1 MLEGIITYKGK
12 NTFKVKAIDYSV
24 GMNMIL
30 SSYDYDTL
38 AVLSAYPDRNVISDR
53 RCNINLTNVVV
64 ATEKGEIDGKS
75 KKLKVNN
82 DFFCRLGSLVR
93 YVKIHC
99 TKRNEKGYVGLDL
112 ASGEFDVTAT
122 SDYIIPYPC
131 EPTKTLAEVTLTYGD
146 ITSLKLNT
154 EDFVIELKNNTALEL
169 QFPRIVDGLKIGFKV
184 NDADYLGFPVP
195 EDAPVESSTA
205 QLMYQ
210 NLEEVI
216 AAHPDKE
223 FSWLRDK
230 DYIIVDDEH
239 LEEICKYIREYDG
252 YVYYD
257 TETSGLNINFKSR
270 IGQAD
275 QLVGVVLSVK
285 YGESFFFP
293 TQMKSI
299 KNLCNGDHFFFMEH
313 YMRPI
318 LEGKEIV
325 AHNGPFDW
333 KVAYIYDINANIV
346 HDTLTLL
353 RLTLGAE
360 NSLFSVALKS
370 ATKVLLKRDSLELSD
385 LLVDNK
391 WGKSDVK
398 FWDLPYE
405 LVRLYA
411 CADTDNTNGLLQ
423 YAKQADLLTKYGAA
437 KVYEIELAFGFAVA
451 YQEFY
456 GHRLDVS
463 NMDNILAQIKADEAD
478 LMKQMVEMVGHEF
491 NVNSPAQLTN
501 VLYNEMGV
509 PKQYSKKTG
518 NLTTDKKTL
527 ERLAEETD
535 VNDNPRWPIVS
546 LLMKYRQMEGVRKIA
561 DKFPE
566 RMTPDG
572 FLFADVQQFGTTTG
586 RVSIKDPNYQSYSDT
601 IKKNII
607 PRPGYWMFDT
617 DYSSIEYR
625 VLGNMVGNKPIMK
638 SFEDPDFDYHQ
649 YQAARMYRVPY
660 NSVSK
665 KMRKRA
671 KGINFGL
678 PYGMGDAALGETV
691 FGERSVENTKK
702 AAALRDAY
710 FVGQEDIKEFFEFH
724 RAKGVN
730 LGYTETHF
738 GRRRYYNKAVFNEA
752 AIRRQAGNQV
762 IQGCIQGETRV
773 LTQDYGIVKI
783 KDIVGL
789 KLKVW
794 DGEQWTVGD
803 ITYSGKKQL
812 CKVTLSNG
820 QVFKCSPIHKFQVVS
835 RKGNKR
841 FVECKDLITSEMN
854 RSSAHR
860 VTINRQIPT
869 DIDWMYESPEAVLG
883 SHNTH
888 DYRLEQIESDYGIGV
903 ILGRLASDG
912 SVTIQKDGKTGYIS
926 FLVAE
931 HEYSILDEL
940 RNYLAPFNV
949 IESDKIRDDRNQII
963 KVLKVCSTTLTK
975 EIADLDIKHSLNDN
989 IFMNLDMLRGFLRG
1003 MFDGDGGISGKTI
1016 TLVFGNQANFETYC
1030 RDIQKALLFLGIR
1043 SHYRH
1048 YEGDRSVIQ
1057 IKTNDNQR
1065 FLDLVGFMNDEKQEK
1080 GRQLVCI
1087 EDEHIFGPVLT
1098 VSKVEITDEWI
1109 DMYDV
1114 CNTDRGYYVADGL
1127 ITHNTAAD
1135 LYKLALG
1142 RIFKRICKEGWLGK
1156 VMLDAFVHDEL
1167 LGEVSCEIDPGI
1179 FLKVLREEYE
1189 AKIINEDGTPWCPL
1203 YMGFGYGM
1211 NWYDAKSIEL
1221 PIKLQWEIVEKYGE
1235 TGFPQWTGDGHKFC
1249 QGVPDMLRDFEV
1261 RDIANQLRDPEN
1273 QGKVIKQTLSNQL
1286 YGCLKTDVKA
1296 CEKYKGNYEMLKTEY
1311 VTGTDIDFENLS
1323 VPDDLQ
1329 EAITLY
1335 CKLHN
1340 VDRTGIDILSPDA
1353 QPTTVSEE
1361 ITSAYAD
1368 YDDFYNEN
1376 VESEEELARLRDFK
1390 VQKFGIYT
1398 DIDNKQVY
1406 LLMPNVNEPRGKG
1419 LLSLIKGQTNN
1430 EGKGYKIIFID
1441 YQNNMHRPT
1450 PSYLTSQAISS
1461 VQKYYISYLGGKI

>member
-239 LEEICKYIREYDG
+239 LEEVCKYIREYDG

-607 PRPGYWMFDT
+607 PRPGFWMFDT

-691 FGERSVENTKK
+691 FGERSAENTKK

-762 IQGCIQGETRV
+762 IQG
-773 LTQDYGIVKI
+773 
-783 KDIVGL
+783 
-789 KLKVW
+789 
-794 DGEQWTVGD
+794 
-803 ITYSGKKQL
+803 
-812 CKVTLSNG
+812 
-820 QVFKCSPIHKFQVVS
+820 
-835 RKGNKR
+835 
-841 FVECKDLITSEMN
+841 
-854 RSSAHR
+854 
-860 VTINRQIPT
+860 
-869 DIDWMYESPEAVLG
+869 
-883 SHNTH
+883 
-888 DYRLEQIESDYGIGV
+888 
-903 ILGRLASDG
+903 
-912 SVTIQKDGKTGYIS
+912 
-926 FLVAE
+926 
-931 HEYSILDEL
+931 
-940 RNYLAPFNV
+940 
-949 IESDKIRDDRNQII
+949 
-963 KVLKVCSTTLTK
+963 
-975 EIADLDIKHSLNDN
+975 
-989 IFMNLDMLRGFLRG
+989 
-1003 MFDGDGGISGKTI
+1003 
-1016 TLVFGNQANFETYC
+1016 
-1030 RDIQKALLFLGIR
+1030 
-1043 SHYRH
+1043 
-1048 YEGDRSVIQ
+1048 
-1057 IKTNDNQR
+1057 
-1065 FLDLVGFMNDEKQEK
+1065 
-1080 GRQLVCI
+1080 
-1087 EDEHIFGPVLT
+1087 
-1098 VSKVEITDEWI
+1098 
-1109 DMYDV
+1109 
-1114 CNTDRGYYVADGL
+1114 
-1127 ITHNTAAD
+1127 TAAD

-1221 PIKLQWEIVEKYGE
+1221 PIKLQWEIVENYGE
-1235 TGFPQWTGDGHKFC
+1235 TGFPNWTGDGHKFC

-1398 DIDNKQVY
+1398 DIENKQVY
-1406 LLMPNVNEPRGKG
+1406 LLMPNVNEPRGKD

>member
-12 NTFKVKAIDYSV
+12 HTFRVKAIDYSV

-64 ATEKGEIDGKS
+64 ATEKGEIDGKT

-131 EPTKTLAEVTLTYGD
+131 EPTKILAEVTLTYGD

-154 EDFVIELKNNTALEL
+154 EDFTVELNNNPALEL
-169 QFPRIVDGLKIGFKV
+169 QFPRIVDGLKVGFKV

-195 EDAPVESSTA
+195 EDTPVESSTA

-223 FSWLRDK
+223 FAWLRDK
-230 DYIIVDDEH
+230 DYIIVDDKH
-239 LEEICKYIREYDG
+239 LEEICKYIREHDG

-299 KNLCNGDHFFFMEH
+299 KNLCNGDHFYFMEH

-318 LEGKEIV
+318 LEGKDIV

-333 KVAYIYDINANIV
+333 KVAYIYDINVNIV

-370 ATKVLLKRDSLELSD
+370 ATKILLKRDSLELSD

-423 YAKQADLLTKYGAA
+423 YALQADLLTKYGAA

-456 GHRLDVS
+456 GHRLDVN

-607 PRPGYWMFDT
+607 PRPGFWMFDT

-691 FGERSVENTKK
+691 FGERSAENTKK

-762 IQGCIQGETRV
+762 IQGCLDGSTLIESE
-773 LTQDYGIVKI
+773 DYGVCEI
-783 KDIVGL
+783 KNLVGYSGR
-789 KLKVW
+789 VW
-794 DGEQWTVGD
+794 NGTDWTKCDVL
-803 ITYSGKKQL
+803 YSGKKQKCIVHL
-812 CKVTLSNG
+812 AATTII
-820 QVFKCSPIHKFQVVS
+820 CSPIHKFLIAGKDPKNINS
-835 RKGNKR
+835 Y
-841 FVECKDLITSEMN
+841 VECKDLTSDMFIECN
-854 RSSAHR
+854 VA
-860 VTINRQIPT
+860 Q
-869 DIDWMYESPEAVLG
+869 ESEL
-883 SHNTH
+883 TLL
-888 DYRLEQIESDYGIGV
+888 D
-903 ILGRLASDG
+903 
-912 SVTIQKDGKTGYIS
+912 KT
-926 FLVAE
+926 A
-931 HEYSILDEL
+931 
-940 RNYLAPFNV
+940 
-949 IESDKIRDDRNQII
+949 K
-963 KVLKVCSTTLTK
+963 KVLNLNEVIVSTKVKS
-975 EIADLDIKHSLNDN
+975 
-989 IFMNLDMLRGFLRG
+989 
-1003 MFDGDGGISGKTI
+1003 
-1016 TLVFGNQANFETYC
+1016 
-1030 RDIQKALLFLGIR
+1030 
-1043 SHYRH
+1043 
-1048 YEGDRSVIQ
+1048 
-1057 IKTNDNQR
+1057 
-1065 FLDLVGFMNDEKQEK
+1065 
-1080 GRQLVCI
+1080 
-1087 EDEHIFGPVLT
+1087 
-1098 VSKVEITDEWI
+1098 VEITDEWI

-1114 CNTDRGYYVADGL
+1114 CNTDCGYYVANGV

-1235 TGFPQWTGDGHKFC
+1235 TGFPNWTGDGHKFC

-1261 RDIANQLRDPEN
+1261 RDIANQLRDLEN

-1406 LLMPNVNEPRGKG
+1406 LLMPNVNETRGKD

-1461 VQKYYISYLGGKI
+1461 VQKYYISYLGGKL

>member
-1 MLEGIITYKGK
+1 MLEGFITYKGQH
-12 NTFKVKAIDYSV
+12 TFKVKAIDYST

-30 SSYDYDTL
+30 SSNSYDTL

-53 RCNINLTNVVV
+53 RCNLNLTNVVV
-64 ATEKGEIDGKS
+64 ATEKGEIEGKTR
-75 KKLKVNN
+75 KLKVNN
-82 DFFCRLGSLVR
+82 DFFCRLGALVR
-93 YVKIHC
+93 YVKTHC
-99 TKRNEKGYVGLDL
+99 SVNNQKGYVGLEL
-112 ASGEFDVTAT
+112 ASGEFDVSAT
-122 SDYIIPYPC
+122 SEYIIPYPC
-131 EPTKTLAEVTLTYGD
+131 EPNKTLAEVTLAYGD
-146 ITSLKLNT
+146 ITSLRINT
-154 EDFVIELKNNTALEL
+154 EDFVIDLKNNPALEI
-169 QFPRIVDGLKIGFKV
+169 QFPRIVDGLKVGFKV
-184 NDADYLGFPVP
+184 NDAEYLGFSIPADTP
-195 EDAPVESSTA
+195 SDSATT
-205 QLMYQ
+205 QLMYK

-216 AAHPDKE
+216 VAHPDKE

-239 LEEICKYIREYDG
+239 LEATCKYIREYDG

-318 LEGKEIV
+318 LEGKDIV

-353 RLTLGAE
+353 RLTIGSE

-391 WGKSDVK
+391 WGKSEVK

-423 YAKQADLLTKYGAA
+423 YATQADLLNKYGAT
-437 KVYEIELAFGFAVA
+437 KVYDIEMAFGFAVA

-456 GHRLDVS
+456 GHRLDVN
-463 NMDNILAQIKADEAD
+463 NMDNILKQIKEDEEN
-478 LMKQMVEMVGHEF
+478 LMKQMVEMVGHTF
-491 NVNSPAQLTN
+491 NVNSPTQLVN
-501 VLYNEMGV
+501 VLYNEMKV
-509 PKQYSKKTG
+509 PMQISRKTG
-518 NLTTDKKTL
+518 RPTTDKKTL
-527 ERLAEETD
+527 ERLASETD
-535 VNDNPRWPIVS
+535 INDEPRYPIVS
-546 LLMKYRQMEGVRKIA
+546 LLMQYRQMEGVRKIA

-660 NSVSK
+660 NSVTK

-691 FGERSVENTKK
+691 FGERSSENTRK
-702 AAALRDAY
+702 AVALRDAY
-710 FVGQEDIKEFFEFH
+710 FKGQEDIKEFFEFH

-730 LGYTETHF
+730 LGYTETYF
-738 GRRRYYNKAVFNEA
+738 GRRRYYNKAVFDES

-762 IQGCIQGETRV
+762 IQG
-773 LTQDYGIVKI
+773 
-783 KDIVGL
+783 
-789 KLKVW
+789 
-794 DGEQWTVGD
+794 
-803 ITYSGKKQL
+803 
-812 CKVTLSNG
+812 
-820 QVFKCSPIHKFQVVS
+820 
-835 RKGNKR
+835 
-841 FVECKDLITSEMN
+841 
-854 RSSAHR
+854 
-860 VTINRQIPT
+860 
-869 DIDWMYESPEAVLG
+869 
-883 SHNTH
+883 
-888 DYRLEQIESDYGIGV
+888 
-903 ILGRLASDG
+903 
-912 SVTIQKDGKTGYIS
+912 
-926 FLVAE
+926 
-931 HEYSILDEL
+931 
-940 RNYLAPFNV
+940 
-949 IESDKIRDDRNQII
+949 
-963 KVLKVCSTTLTK
+963 
-975 EIADLDIKHSLNDN
+975 
-989 IFMNLDMLRGFLRG
+989 
-1003 MFDGDGGISGKTI
+1003 
-1016 TLVFGNQANFETYC
+1016 
-1030 RDIQKALLFLGIR
+1030 
-1043 SHYRH
+1043 
-1048 YEGDRSVIQ
+1048 
-1057 IKTNDNQR
+1057 
-1065 FLDLVGFMNDEKQEK
+1065 
-1080 GRQLVCI
+1080 
-1087 EDEHIFGPVLT
+1087 
-1098 VSKVEITDEWI
+1098 
-1109 DMYDV
+1109 
-1114 CNTDRGYYVADGL
+1114 
-1127 ITHNTAAD
+1127 TAAD
-1135 LYKLALG
+1135 LYKLSLG

-1156 VMLDAFVHDEL
+1156 VMLTAFVHDEL
-1167 LGEVSCEIDPGI
+1167 LGEVSCEIDPGV

-1221 PIKLQWEIVEKYGE
+1221 PIKLQWEIVEKYGID
-1235 TGFPQWTGDGHKFC
+1235 GFPNWTGDGATFC
-1249 QGVPDMLRDFEV
+1249 AGIPDMLRDFEI
-1261 RDIANQLRDPEN
+1261 RDIENQLKDPEN

-1286 YGCLKTDVKA
+1286 FSCLKEDIKI
-1296 CEKYKGNYEMLKTEY
+1296 CEKYKDNYEMLKNEH
-1311 VTGTDIDFENLS
+1311 VTGTGLTFDNLS

-1329 EAITLY
+1329 DAISLF

-1340 VDRTGIDILSPDA
+1340 IHNIGIDILSPDTQA
-1353 QPTTVSEE
+1353 ASVSEE
-1361 ITSAYAD
+1361 ITNAYED
-1368 YDDFYNEN
+1368 YEDFYQEN
-1376 VESEEELARLRDFK
+1376 VESEEELQRLRDFK
-1390 VQKFGIYT
+1390 VQKFGVYV
-1398 DIDNKQVY
+1398 DIDNKKAY
-1406 LLMPNVNEPRGKG
+1406 LLMPTQDTRYTNMM
-1419 LLSLIKGQTNN
+1419 SMIKAQSNN
-1430 EGKGYKIIFID
+1430 AQGYQIVFID
-1441 YQNNMHRPT
+1441 YEKGQQCPT
-1450 PSYLTSQAISS
+1450 GAYLTSQAVSM
-1461 VQKYYISYLGGKI
+1461 VQKYYIAYLGGKV

>member
-1 MLEGIITYKGK
+1 MLEGFIKYKGQH
-12 NTFKVKAIDYSV
+12 TFKVKAIDYST

-30 SSYDYDTL
+30 SSNSYDTL

-53 RCNINLTNVVV
+53 RCNLNLTSVVV
-64 ATEKGEIDGKS
+64 ATEKGEIDGKTR
-75 KKLKVNN
+75 KLKVNN

-93 YVKIHC
+93 YVKTHC
-99 TKRNEKGYVGLDL
+99 TVTNQKGYVGLEL
-112 ASGEFDVTAT
+112 ASGEFDVSAT
-122 SDYIIPYPC
+122 SEYIIPYPC
-131 EPTKTLAEVTLTYGD
+131 EPTKTLAEVTLAYGD
-146 ITSLKLNT
+146 IISLKINT
-154 EDFVIELKNNTALEL
+154 EDFVIDLKNNPALEI
-169 QFPRIVDGLKIGFKV
+169 QFSRIVDGLKIGFKV
-184 NDADYLGFPVP
+184 NDADYLGFQVP
-195 EDAPVESSTA
+195 ADIPISSTNT
-205 QLMYQ
+205 QLMY
-210 NLEEVI
+210 NSLEEVI

-223 FSWLRDK
+223 FSWLRKK
-230 DYIIVDDEH
+230 DYIIVDDDH

-257 TETSGLNINFKSR
+257 TEATGLNINFKSR

-293 TQMKSI
+293 TQMKTI

-325 AHNGPFDW
+325 AHNAPFDW

-346 HDTLTLL
+346 HDTLALL
-353 RLTLGAE
+353 RLTIGAE

-391 WGKSDVK
+391 WGKSEVK

-423 YAKQADLLTKYGAA
+423 YAIQADLLNKYGAT
-437 KVYEIELAFGFAVA
+437 KVYDIEMAFGFAVA

-456 GHRLDVS
+456 GHRLDVN
-463 NMDNILAQIKADEAD
+463 NMDNILKQIKEDEVS
-478 LMKQMVEMVGHEF
+478 LMKQMVDMVGHEF
-491 NVNSPAQLTN
+491 NVNSPAQLVN
-501 VLYNEMGV
+501 VLYNEMKV
-509 PKQYSKKTG
+509 PTQISRKTG
-518 NLTTDKKTL
+518 RPTTDKKTL
-527 ERLAEETD
+527 ERLASETD
-535 VNDNPRWPIVS
+535 INDEPRYPIVS
-546 LLMKYRQMEGVRKIA
+546 LLMQYRQMEGVRKIA

-572 FLFADVQQFGTTTG
+572 FLFSDVQQFGTTTG
-586 RVSIKDPNYQSYSDT
+586 RVAIKDPNYQSYSDT

-691 FGERSVENTKK
+691 FGERSAENTKK

-762 IQGCIQGETRV
+762 IQG
-773 LTQDYGIVKI
+773 
-783 KDIVGL
+783 
-789 KLKVW
+789 
-794 DGEQWTVGD
+794 
-803 ITYSGKKQL
+803 
-812 CKVTLSNG
+812 
-820 QVFKCSPIHKFQVVS
+820 
-835 RKGNKR
+835 
-841 FVECKDLITSEMN
+841 TS
-854 RSSAHR
+854 
-860 VTINRQIPT
+860 
-869 DIDWMYESPEAVLG
+869 
-883 SHNTH
+883 
-888 DYRLEQIESDYGIGV
+888 
-903 ILGRLASDG
+903 
-912 SVTIQKDGKTGYIS
+912 
-926 FLVAE
+926 
-931 HEYSILDEL
+931 
-940 RNYLAPFNV
+940 
-949 IESDKIRDDRNQII
+949 
-963 KVLKVCSTTLTK
+963 
-975 EIADLDIKHSLNDN
+975 
-989 IFMNLDMLRGFLRG
+989 
-1003 MFDGDGGISGKTI
+1003 
-1016 TLVFGNQANFETYC
+1016 
-1030 RDIQKALLFLGIR
+1030 
-1043 SHYRH
+1043 
-1048 YEGDRSVIQ
+1048 
-1057 IKTNDNQR
+1057 
-1065 FLDLVGFMNDEKQEK
+1065 
-1080 GRQLVCI
+1080 
-1087 EDEHIFGPVLT
+1087 
-1098 VSKVEITDEWI
+1098 
-1109 DMYDV
+1109 
-1114 CNTDRGYYVADGL
+1114 
-1127 ITHNTAAD
+1127 AD

-1156 VMLDAFVHDEL
+1156 VMLTAFVHDEL
-1167 LGEVSCEIDPGI
+1167 LGEVSNEIDPGV

-1189 AKIINEDGTPWCPL
+1189 AKIVNEDGTPWCPL

-1235 TGFPQWTGDGHKFC
+1235 TGFPNWTGDGVTFC
-1249 QGVPDMLRDFEV
+1249 AGIPDMLRDFEI
-1261 RDIANQLRDPEN
+1261 RDIENQLKDPES

-1286 YGCLKTDVKA
+1286 FSCLKEDIKI
-1296 CEKYKGNYEMLKTEY
+1296 CEKYKDNYEMLKKEHIA
-1311 VTGTDIDFENLS
+1311 GIDIDFDNLS

-1329 EAITLY
+1329 DAISLF

-1340 VDRTGIDILSPDA
+1340 LSNEGIDILSPEA

-1361 ITSAYAD
+1361 ITNAYED
-1368 YDDFYNEN
+1368 YEDFYQEN
-1376 VESEEELARLRDFK
+1376 VESEEELQRLRDFK
-1390 VQKFGIYT
+1390 VQKFGVYV
-1398 DIDNKQVY
+1398 DIDNKKAY
-1406 LLMPNVNEPRGKG
+1406 LLMPTQDTRYTNMMNM
-1419 LLSLIKGQTNN
+1419 IKAQSNSN
-1430 EGKGYKIIFID
+1430 QGYQIIFID
-1441 YQNNMHRPT
+1441 YENNKQYPT
-1450 PSYLTSQAISS
+1450 GAYLTSQAVSV
-1461 VQKYYISYLGGKI
+1461 VQKYYITYLGGKL

>member
-1 MLEGIITYKGK
+1 MLEGFITYKGQH
-12 NTFKVKAIDYSV
+12 TFKVKAIDYST

-30 SSYDYDTL
+30 SSNSYDTL

-53 RCNINLTNVVV
+53 RCNLNLTNVVV
-64 ATEKGEIDGKS
+64 ATEKGEIEGKTR
-75 KKLKVNN
+75 KLKVNN
-82 DFFCRLGSLVR
+82 DFFCRLGALVR
-93 YVKIHC
+93 YVKTHC
-99 TKRNEKGYVGLDL
+99 SVNNQKGYVGLEL
-112 ASGEFDVTAT
+112 ASGEFDVSAT
-122 SDYIIPYPC
+122 SEYIIPYPC
-131 EPTKTLAEVTLTYGD
+131 EPNKTLAEVTLAYGD
-146 ITSLKLNT
+146 ITSLRINT
-154 EDFVIELKNNTALEL
+154 EDFVIDLKNNPALEI
-169 QFPRIVDGLKIGFKV
+169 QFPRIVDGLKVGFKV
-184 NDADYLGFPVP
+184 NDAEYLGFPIP
-195 EDAPVESSTA
+195 ADTPSDSATT
-205 QLMYQ
+205 QLMYK

-239 LEEICKYIREYDG
+239 LEATCKYIREYDG

-318 LEGKEIV
+318 LEGKDIV

-353 RLTLGAE
+353 RLTIGSE

-391 WGKSDVK
+391 WGKSEVK

-423 YAKQADLLTKYGAA
+423 YATQADLLNKYGAT
-437 KVYEIELAFGFAVA
+437 KVYDIEMAFGFAVA

-456 GHRLDVS
+456 GHRLDVN
-463 NMDNILAQIKADEAD
+463 NMDNILKQIKEDEEN
-478 LMKQMVEMVGHEF
+478 LMKQMVELVGHTF
-491 NVNSPAQLTN
+491 NVNSPTQLVN
-501 VLYNEMGV
+501 VLYNEMKV
-509 PKQYSKKTG
+509 PMQISRKTG
-518 NLTTDKKTL
+518 RPTTDKKTL
-527 ERLAEETD
+527 ERLASETD
-535 VNDNPRWPIVS
+535 INDEPRYPIVS
-546 LLMKYRQMEGVRKIA
+546 LLMQYRQMEGVRKIA

-660 NSVSK
+660 NSVTK

-691 FGERSVENTKK
+691 FGERSSENTRK
-702 AAALRDAY
+702 AVALRDAY
-710 FVGQEDIKEFFEFH
+710 FKGQEDIKEFFEFH

-730 LGYTETHF
+730 LGYTETYF
-738 GRRRYYNKAVFNEA
+738 GRRRYYNKAVFDES

-762 IQGCIQGETRV
+762 IQGCLDGETIIEV
-773 LTQDYGIVKI
+773 
-783 KDIVGL
+783 KDIGAVPI
-789 KLKVW
+789 KNMINSHVQVW
-794 DGEQWTVGD
+794 NGETWTWGD
-803 ITYSGKKQL
+803 VLYSGKKQK
-812 CKVTLSNG
+812 CIITFTNG
-820 QVFKCSPIHKFQVVS
+820 QKFICSPIHRFKIVHDTIRSYASVNPEWEQDVKNDGLIGGLFT
-835 RKGNKR
+835 RCKHLKKG
-841 FVECKDLITSEMN
+841 
-854 RSSAHR
+854 
-860 VTINRQIPT
+860 
-869 DIDWMYESPEAVLG
+869 Y
-883 SHNTH
+883 
-888 DYRLEQIESDYGIGV
+888 
-903 ILGRLASDG
+903 
-912 SVTIQKDGKTGYIS
+912 
-926 FLVAE
+926 
-931 HEYSILDEL
+931 
-940 RNYLAPFNV
+940 V
-949 IESDKIRDDRNQII
+949 IEINTDTS
-963 KVLKVCSTTLTK
+963 
-975 EIADLDIKHSLNDN
+975 KHCID
-989 IFMNLDMLRGFLRG
+989 
-1003 MFDGDGGISGKTI
+1003 
-1016 TLVFGNQANFETYC
+1016 NFETARFIEKEC
-1030 RDIQKALLFLGIR
+1030 IR
-1043 SHYRH
+1043 SADDDSGETYT
-1048 YEGDRSVIQ
+1048 YNATLECVEVES
-1057 IKTNDNQR
+1057 
-1065 FLDLVGFMNDEKQEK
+1065 
-1080 GRQLVCI
+1080 
-1087 EDEHIFGPVLT
+1087 
-1098 VSKVEITDEWI
+1098 VEITDEYI

-1114 CNTDRGYYVADGL
+1114 CNTDCGYYVADGI

-1135 LYKLALG
+1135 LYKLSLG

-1156 VMLDAFVHDEL
+1156 VMLTAFVHDEL
-1167 LGEVSCEIDPGI
+1167 LGEVSCEIDPGV

-1221 PIKLQWEIVEKYGE
+1221 PIKLQWEIVEKYGID
-1235 TGFPQWTGDGHKFC
+1235 GFPNWTGDGATFC
-1249 QGVPDMLRDFEV
+1249 AGIPDMLRDFEI
-1261 RDIANQLRDPEN
+1261 RDIENQLKDPEN

-1286 YGCLKTDVKA
+1286 FSCLKEDIKI
-1296 CEKYKGNYEMLKTEY
+1296 CEKYKDNYEMLKNEH
-1311 VTGTDIDFENLS
+1311 VTGTGLTFDNLS

-1329 EAITLY
+1329 DAISLF

-1340 VDRTGIDILSPDA
+1340 IHNIGIDILSPDTQA
-1353 QPTTVSEE
+1353 ASVSEE
-1361 ITSAYAD
+1361 ITNAYED
-1368 YDDFYNEN
+1368 YEDFYQEN
-1376 VESEEELARLRDFK
+1376 VESEEELQRLRDFK
-1390 VQKFGIYT
+1390 VQKFGVYV
-1398 DIDNKQVY
+1398 DIDNKKAY
-1406 LLMPNVNEPRGKG
+1406 LLMPTQDTRYTNMMHM
-1419 LLSLIKGQTNN
+1419 IKAQSNSQQ
-1430 EGKGYKIIFID
+1430 GYQIVFID
-1441 YQNNMHRPT
+1441 YEKGQQCPT
-1450 PSYLTSQAISS
+1450 GAYLTSQAVSM
-1461 VQKYYISYLGGKI
+1461 VQKYYIAYLGGKV

>member
-1 MLEGIITYKGK
+1 MLEGFITYKGQH
-12 NTFKVKAIDYSV
+12 TFKVKAIDYSI

-30 SSYDYDTL
+30 SSHSYDTL

-53 RCNINLTNVVV
+53 RCNLNLTNVVV
-64 ATEKGEIDGKS
+64 ATEKGEVDGKVR
-75 KKLKVNN
+75 KLKVNN
-82 DFFCRLGSLVR
+82 DFFCRLGALVR
-93 YVKIHC
+93 YVKTHC
-99 TKRNEKGYVGLDL
+99 SMNNQKGYVGLEL
-112 ASGEFDVTAT
+112 ASGEFDVSAT
-122 SDYIIPYPC
+122 SEYIIPYPC
-131 EPTKTLAEVTLTYGD
+131 ELTKTLAEVTLAYGD
-146 ITSLKLNT
+146 ITSLRINT
-154 EDFVIELKNNTALEL
+154 EDFVIDLKNNPALEI
-169 QFPRIVDGLKIGFKV
+169 QFPRIVDGLKVGFKV
-184 NDADYLGFPVP
+184 NDAEYLGFPIP
-195 EDAPVESSTA
+195 ADTPSDSATT
-205 QLMYQ
+205 QLMYK
-210 NLEEVI
+210 NLEEII

-223 FSWLRDK
+223 FSWLRK
-230 DYIIVDDEH
+230 KNYSIVDDEH
-239 LEEICKYIREYDG
+239 LEATCKYIREYDG

-353 RLTLGAE
+353 RLTIGSE

-370 ATKVLLKRDSLELSD
+370 ATKVLLKRDSLGLSD

-391 WGKSDVK
+391 WGKSEVK

-423 YAKQADLLTKYGAA
+423 YAIQADLLNKYGAT
-437 KVYEIELAFGFAVA
+437 KVYDIEMAFGFAVA

-456 GHRLDVS
+456 GHRLDVN
-463 NMDNILAQIKADEAD
+463 NMDNILKQIKEDEEN

-491 NVNSPAQLTN
+491 NVNSPTQLVN
-501 VLYNEMGV
+501 VLYNEMKV
-509 PKQYSKKTG
+509 PQQISRKTG
-518 NLTTDKKTL
+518 RPTTDKKTL
-527 ERLAEETD
+527 ERLASETD
-535 VNDNPRWPIVS
+535 INDEPRYPIVS
-546 LLMKYRQMEGVRKIA
+546 LLMQYRQMEGIRKIA

-572 FLFADVQQFGTTTG
+572 FLFSDVQQFGTTTG

-660 NSVSK
+660 NSVTK

-691 FGERSVENTKK
+691 FGERSAENTRK
-702 AAALRDAY
+702 AVALRDAY
-710 FVGQEDIKEFFEFH
+710 FKGQEDIKEFFEFH

-730 LGYTETHF
+730 LGYTETYF
-738 GRRRYYNKAVFNEA
+738 GRRRYYNKAVFDES

-762 IQGCIQGETRV
+762 IQGCLSGETRI
-773 LTQDYGIVKI
+773 LTYENGII
-783 KDIVGL
+783 
-789 KLKVW
+789 KLKDAVGYNYLVW
-794 DGEQWTVGD
+794 DGKNWTPGD
-803 ITYSGKKQL
+803 VLYSGKKKK
-812 CKVTLSNG
+812 CIVKFRGG
-820 QVFKCSPIHKFQVVS
+820 QSIVCSPQHKFLVRS
-835 RKGNKR
+835 HRGFER
-841 FVECKDLITSEMN
+841 WVECKDLIGTAVN
-854 RSSAHR
+854 KNSAHR
-860 VTINRQIPT
+860 VVINEQYEPT
-869 DIDWMYESPEAVLG
+869 NYQYSSKFAHKYASNAHNANNVFLEDIHSSFD
-883 SHNTH
+883 
-888 DYRLEQIESDYGIGV
+888 IGV
-903 ILGRLASDG
+903 FLGRLASDG
-912 SVTIQKDGKTGYIS
+912 TMVKGKEVTHII
-926 FLVAE
+926 AE
-931 HEYSILDEL
+931 HEYNIIPEL
-940 RNYLAPFNV
+940 YSCMQALNPIIDDKGIREGRNEGITN
-949 IESDKIRDDRNQII
+949 II
-963 KVLKVCSTTLTK
+963 VCSKSLSE
-975 EIADLDIKHSLNDN
+975 EIAELDIKHQVHDN
-989 IFMNLDMLRGFLRG
+989 IFADTEVLRGFLSG
-1003 MFDGDGGISGKTI
+1003 FFDGDGGISGKTI
-1016 TLVFGNQANFETYC
+1016 ALTFGVQFDFEPMIL
-1030 RDIQKALLFLGIR
+1030 DLQKALLFFGIR
-1043 SHYRH
+1043 SRYHKYK
-1048 YEGDRSVIQ
+1048 DRYKLVIR
-1057 IKTNDNQR
+1057 TTDNER
-1065 FLDLVGFMNDEKQEK
+1065 FLDIIGFLNQDKQDA
-1080 GRQLVCI
+1080 GRALSCV
-1087 EDEHIFGPVLT
+1087 EDEHVYGKCLLVE
-1098 VSKVEITDEWI
+1098 SVEITDELI

-1114 CNTDRGYYVADGL
+1114 CNTDNGYFVADGI

-1135 LYKLALG
+1135 LYKLSLG

-1156 VMLDAFVHDEL
+1156 VMLTAFVHDEL
-1167 LGEVSCEIDPGI
+1167 LGEVSCEIDPGV

-1221 PIKLQWEIVEKYGE
+1221 PIKLQWEIVEKYG
-1235 TGFPQWTGDGHKFC
+1235 TDGFPNWTGDGATFC
-1249 QGVPDMLRDFEV
+1249 AGIPDMLRDFEI
-1261 RDIANQLRDPEN
+1261 RDIENQLKDPEN

-1286 YGCLKTDVKA
+1286 FSCLKEDIKI
-1296 CEKYKGNYEMLKTEY
+1296 CEKYKDNYEMLKNEH
-1311 VTGTDIDFENLS
+1311 VTGTDLDFDNLS

-1329 EAITLY
+1329 DAISLF

-1340 VDRTGIDILSPDA
+1340 IQNTGIDILSPDA
-1353 QPTTVSEE
+1353 QAASVSEE
-1361 ITSAYAD
+1361 ITNAYED
-1368 YDDFYNEN
+1368 YEDFYQEN
-1376 VESEEELARLRDFK
+1376 VESEEELQRLRDFK
-1390 VQKFGIYT
+1390 VQKFGVYV
-1398 DIDNKQVY
+1398 DIDNKKAY
-1406 LLMPNVNEPRGKG
+1406 LLMPAQDTRYTNMMNM
-1419 LLSLIKGQTNN
+1419 IKAQTNSSQ
-1430 EGKGYKIIFID
+1430 GYQIIFID
-1441 YQNNMHRPT
+1441 YENNKQCPT
-1450 PSYLTSQAISS
+1450 SAYLTSQAVSL
-1461 VQKYYISYLGGKI
+1461 VQKYYIAYLGGKV

>member
-1 MLEGIITYKGK
+1 MLEGFIKYKGQH
-12 NTFKVKAIDYSV
+12 TFKVKAIDYST

-30 SSYDYDTL
+30 SSNSYDTL

-53 RCNINLTNVVV
+53 RCNLNLTSVVV
-64 ATEKGEIDGKS
+64 ATEKGEIDGKTR
-75 KKLKVNN
+75 KLKVNN
-82 DFFCRLGSLVR
+82 DFFCRLGALVR
-93 YVKIHC
+93 YVKTHC
-99 TKRNEKGYVGLDL
+99 TVMNQKGYVGLEL
-112 ASGEFDVTAT
+112 ASGEFDVSAT
-122 SDYIIPYPC
+122 SEYIIPYPC
-131 EPTKTLAEVTLTYGD
+131 EPTKTLAEVTLAYGD
-146 ITSLKLNT
+146 IISLKINT
-154 EDFVIELKNNTALEL
+154 EDFVIDLKNNPALEI
-169 QFPRIVDGLKIGFKV
+169 QFSRIVDGLKIGFKV
-184 NDADYLGFPVP
+184 NDADYLGFQVP
-195 EDAPVESSTA
+195 ADIPISSTNT
-205 QLMYQ
+205 QLMY
-210 NLEEVI
+210 NSLEEVI

-223 FSWLRDK
+223 FSWLRKK

-257 TETSGLNINFKSR
+257 TEATGLNINFKSR

-293 TQMKSI
+293 TQMKTI

-325 AHNGPFDW
+325 AHNAPFDW

-346 HDTLTLL
+346 HDTLALL
-353 RLTLGAE
+353 RLTIGAE

-370 ATKVLLKRDSLELSD
+370 ATKILLKRDSLELSD

-391 WGKSDVK
+391 WGKSEVK

-423 YAKQADLLTKYGAA
+423 YAIQADLLNKYGAT
-437 KVYEIELAFGFAVA
+437 KVYDIEMAFGFAVA

-456 GHRLDVS
+456 GHRLDVN
-463 NMDNILAQIKADEAD
+463 NMDNILKQIKQDEAS
-478 LMKQMVEMVGHEF
+478 LMKQMVDMVGHEF
-491 NVNSPAQLTN
+491 NVNSPVQLVN
-501 VLYNEMGV
+501 VLYNEMKV
-509 PKQYSKKTG
+509 PTQISRKTG
-518 NLTTDKKTL
+518 RPTTDKKTL
-527 ERLAEETD
+527 ERLASETD
-535 VNDNPRWPIVS
+535 INDEPRYPIVS
-546 LLMKYRQMEGVRKIA
+546 LLMQYRQMEGVRKIA

-572 FLFADVQQFGTTTG
+572 FLFSDVQQFGTTTG
-586 RVSIKDPNYQSYSDT
+586 RVAIKDPNYQSYSDT

-649 YQAARMYRVPY
+649 YQAARMYGIPY
-660 NSVSK
+660 NSVTK

-691 FGERSVENTKK
+691 FGERSNENTRK
-702 AAALRDAY
+702 AVALRDAY
-710 FVGQEDIKEFFEFH
+710 FKGQEDIKEFFEFH

-730 LGYTETHF
+730 LGYTETYF
-738 GRRRYYNKAVFNEA
+738 GRRRYYNKAVFDES

-789 KLKVW
+789 TLKVW

-869 DIDWMYESPEAVLG
+869 DVDWMYESPEAVLG

-888 DYRLEQIESDYGIGV
+888 DYRLEQVESDYGIGV

-912 SVTIQKDGKTGYIS
+912 SVTIHKDSKTGYIL

-949 IESDKIRDDRNQII
+949 IESDRIRDDRNQII

-1065 FLDLVGFMNDEKQEK
+1065 FLDLVGFMNNEKQEK

-1114 CNTDRGYYVADGL
+1114 CNTDCGYYVADGL
-1127 ITHNTAAD
+1127 ITHNTSAD
-1135 LYKLALG
+1135 LYKLSLG

-1156 VMLDAFVHDEL
+1156 VMLTAFVHDEL
-1167 LGEVSCEIDPGI
+1167 LGEVSNEIDPGV

-1189 AKIINEDGTPWCPL
+1189 AKIVNEDGTPWCPL

-1221 PIKLQWEIVEKYGE
+1221 PIKLQWEIVEKYG
-1235 TGFPQWTGDGHKFC
+1235 TDGFPNWTGDGVTFC
-1249 QGVPDMLRDFEV
+1249 AGIPDMLRDFEI
-1261 RDIANQLRDPEN
+1261 RDIENQLKDPEN

-1286 YGCLKTDVKA
+1286 FSCLKEDIKI
-1296 CEKYKGNYEMLKTEY
+1296 CEKYKDNYEMLKNEHI
-1311 VTGTDIDFENLS
+1311 TGTDLDFDNLS

-1329 EAITLY
+1329 DAISLF

-1340 VDRTGIDILSPDA
+1340 IPNIGIDILSPDNQA
-1353 QPTTVSEE
+1353 TSVSEE
-1361 ITSAYAD
+1361 ITNAYED
-1368 YDDFYNEN
+1368 YEDFYQEN
-1376 VESEEELARLRDFK
+1376 VESEEELQRLRDFK
-1390 VQKFGIYT
+1390 VQKFGVYV
-1398 DIDNKQVY
+1398 DIDNKKAY
-1406 LLMPNVNEPRGKG
+1406 LLMPKQDTRYTNMMNM
-1419 LLSLIKGQTNN
+1419 IKAQTNN
-1430 EGKGYKIIFID
+1430 SQGYQIVFID
-1441 YQNNMHRPT
+1441 YENDKQYPT
-1450 PSYLTSQAISS
+1450 GAYLTSQAVSV
-1461 VQKYYISYLGGKI
+1461 VQKYYITYLGGKL